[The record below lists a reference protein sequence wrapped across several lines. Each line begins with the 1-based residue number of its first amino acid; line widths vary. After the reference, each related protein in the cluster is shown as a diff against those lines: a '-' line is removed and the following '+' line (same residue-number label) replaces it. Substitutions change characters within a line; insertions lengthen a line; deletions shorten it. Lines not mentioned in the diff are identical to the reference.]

1 MWDLISLTRDQTHA
15 PCTGPPGQSQA
26 SVFEHSGPRPAKE
39 ERASE
44 QENAWS
50 PVIMS
55 EKKKATSS
63 LHGAFF
69 VFLVF

>member
-1 MWDLISLTRDQTHA
+1 MWNFPEPMPLALDHQGS
-15 PCTGPPGQSQA
+15 PQA

-50 PVIMS
+50 PLIMS
-55 EKKKATSS
+55 EKKNATSS